1 MNGMVSL
8 MNMTLREELKAKKQ
22 AYVQDEILAT
32 AAKLFSDGGIRGV
45 TMDDI
50 ASSLGYT
57 KSVVYYYFK
66 NKNQVL
72 WEIFTKIHDAW
83 WADMESLVKTD
94 NPPDKVLASM
104 IRKHALNV
112 LDRAA
117 WSAIYFRDQGE
128 LTDAQQ
134 KVITKRKKEYDQ
146 LFRQV
151 YQRGVEEGIFQDIPT
166 TLVVNSIIGICNS
179 THAWYKPGGPLTPD
193 SIADYYANLV
203 LEGCRA

>member
-1 MNGMVSL
+1 MNL
-8 MNMTLREELKAKKQ
+8 TLREELKAKKQ

-32 AAKLFSDGGIRGV
+32 AAKLFAEGGIRGV
-45 TMDDI
+45 TIDDI

-72 WEIFTKIHDAW
+72 WEIFKRIHDTW
-83 WADMESLVKTD
+83 WADMECLVKTD
-94 NPPDKVLASM
+94 DPPDVMLASM

-112 LDRAA
+112 LDRGA

-134 KVITKRKKEYDQ
+134 KFITRRKKEYDQ
-146 LFRQV
+146 LFKQV
-151 YQRGVEEGIFQDIPT
+151 YQTGVEQGIFRNIPT
-166 TLVVNSIIGICNS
+166 TLVVSSIVGMCNF
-179 THAWYKPGGPLTPD
+179 THAWYKPSGALTPD
-193 SIADYYANLV
+193 RIADHYANLV